1 MLPRLLYIAD
11 VPIENSLHGSALLYR
26 LLLDYPRDRLRIV
39 ETGAQPS
46 LPHRRLPGV
55 DYRHV
60 PQRLGRLRRTRLA
73 KLVNSMAMLG
83 AAHVS
88 RATRIATLGFD
99 ADAVLTVTN
108 GNGWLAAVAFARGRK
123 LRYHLICH
131 DEWSG
136 GGATLAALAS
146 MKERIFAQAYR
157 GAASRLCVSPAMA
170 AAYERRFGAAGV
182 TLYPARSPHGLVYE
196 GLSPRLAAG
205 ASGRVVAF
213 AGSMSTLA
221 MVEANRRLAKAIAPL
236 GGRLV
241 IYGPATVHAH
251 PALAQPN
258 IEVRGL
264 LPPDALIAALR
275 HEVDI
280 LYLPMWFGPGEKANE
295 RLSFPSKLTDYTN
308 VGLPIYVSG
317 DADCAAAH
325 WERQHPGVALV
336 QHSTAIADIAADIQ
350 KLFEDRQLARSL
362 AERAKAV
369 GDMMFA
375 ATSAEQIFYR
385 TLTQRS

>member
-11 VPIENSLHGSALLYR
+11 VPVENSLHGSALLYR

-39 ETGAQPS
+39 ETGAQQS

-60 PQRLGRLRRTRLA
+60 PQRMGRLRRTRLA
-73 KLVNSMAMLG
+73 KLVDSVAMVG

-88 RATRIATLGFD
+88 RAIRTATIGFD

-108 GNGWLAAVAFARGRK
+108 GNGWLSAVAFARAQK
-123 LRYHLICH
+123 LPYHLICH
-131 DEWSG
+131 DEWAG
-136 GGATLAALAS
+136 GGATLAALAA

-157 GAASRLCVSPAMA
+157 GAASRLCVSPAMG
-170 AAYERRFGAAGV
+170 AAYQRRYGVAGE
-182 TLYPARSPHGLVYE
+182 TLYPARSPHGQVYE

-205 ASGRVVAF
+205 ACGRVVAF

-221 MVEANRRLAKAIAPL
+221 MVEANRRMAQAIAPL
-236 GGRLV
+236 GGRLI
-241 IYGPATVHAH
+241 IYGPATVEAH
-251 PALAQPN
+251 PSLAQPN
-258 IEVRGL
+258 IELRGL
-264 LPPDALIAALR
+264 LPPDALVAALR
-275 HEVDI
+275 NDVDI
-280 LYLPMWFGPGEKANE
+280 LYLPMWFGPGEKVNE

-308 VGLPIYVSG
+308 VGLPIFVSG
-317 DADCAAAH
+317 DADCAAAV
-325 WERQHPGVALV
+325 WERDHPGVALV
-336 QHSTAIADIAADIQ
+336 QHSTAIPDIAADMQ

-369 GDMMFA
+369 GDIMFA
-375 ATSAEQIFYR
+375 ATTAEQSFYR
-385 TLTQRS
+385 TLTHRS